1 MLTDEEKLEI
11 VKKREEEDK
20 RILKMLE
27 VKKMDEL
34 SLDEIR
40 ILRRLLFRKNLKLD
54 SLKDHVKEI
63 FSALQFPAPNSSY
76 TDDYQYTEDKSY
88 NTLHPD
94 DVYHY
99 KKSFMKT
106 FEQEKMKHKIVIR
119 K

>member
-27 VKKMDEL
+27 VKKMDE
-34 SLDEIR
+34 
-40 ILRRLLFRKNLKLD
+40 LLFRKNLKLD

>member
-11 VKKREEEDK
+11 IKKREEEDK

-27 VKKMDEL
+27 VKTIDEL
-34 SLDEIR
+34 SLDEMR
-40 ILRRLLFRKNLKLD
+40 ILRRLKFRKNLQLD

-63 FSALQFPAPNSSY
+63 FNALQFPAPNSSY
-76 TDDYQYTEDKSY
+76 TDDYQYTDDKSY

-94 DVYHY
+94 DEYHY